1 MTVTLVV
8 AEHRWVCPNCTMT
21 DVTHEA
27 QPHTRFHTCPGLL
40 GLTAPMVEAGSKVRV
55 TARER
60 EDYIGN
66 EKVGRVMSVVTER
79 ADGSNDVAVF
89 APTATAKAEEL

>member
-8 AEHRWVCPNCTMT
+8 AEHRWVCPNCPAVE
-21 DVTHEA
+21 VTHEA
-27 QPHTRFHTCPGLL
+27 QPHTRFHTCPGLQ

>member
-1 MTVTLVV
+1 VTVLIQP
-8 AEHRWVCPNCTMT
+8 EQRWVCPNCPAT

-27 QPHTRFHTCPGLL
+27 KPHTRFHACPGLM

>member
-8 AEHRWVCPNCTMT
+8 AEHRWVCPNCPAT
-21 DVTHEA
+21 DVTHEVK
-27 QPHTRFHTCPGLL
+27 PHTRFHICPGLS
-40 GLTAPMVEAGSKVRV
+40 GLTAPMVEAGVKVRV

>member
-1 MTVTLVV
+1 VTVLIQP
-8 AEHRWVCPNCTMT
+8 EHRWVCPNCPAT